1 MATEIPCP
9 ARTRPWRA
17 AAALFVVAA
26 VAVPAMAQAPA
37 QAPAGAARTIT
48 LDDAL
53 KMAQA
58 NSPELAAAAAA
69 TGAADA
75 SRLTARS
82 LLLPS
87 LSSLNSFIYTQP
99 NGTDTGVYVANNGRR
114 EYFNQAD
121 VHHEIGVGQT
131 AEYRSAAAGE
141 DIARAQAEIAR
152 RGLVVTVVT
161 RYDDVVV
168 AQHKLAT
175 AQQAQADAQRFLT
188 ISQDR
193 ERGGE
198 AAHSDVIKAQLQAE
212 QRGRELQE
220 AELALQTARNE
231 LAIVIFPT
239 YQTSFSVVD
248 DLDRPAPLPELA
260 TVQTQAARNNPDI
273 AAAQAALRQ
282 ADQDVWAARGKV
294 LPSLAMDYFYGIDAT
309 QFAATAN
316 GVKNL
321 GYSVI
326 ASVNVPLWNWG
337 ASQGDIAAAHLRQRQ
352 AATDMSFAQRQLL
365 ADLDSYY
372 RDAQAARS
380 ELDSLQRSADLA
392 AESLRLNTLRY
403 QAGEATVLEV
413 VDAQTTLIDSRNAY
427 DDGRAR
433 YRLALATLQTL
444 TGTFR

>member
-1 MATEIPCP
+1 MLMVLAI
-9 ARTRPWRA
+9 ASA
-17 AAALFVVAA
+17 AAQSLA
-26 VAVPAMAQAPA
+26 AQAPPG
-37 QAPAGAARTIT
+37 APRTIT

-53 KMAQA
+53 KLAQA

-69 TGAADA
+69 TGAAHA
-75 SRLTARS
+75 SRLAARS
-82 LLLPS
+82 VLLPS
-87 LSSLNSFIYTQP
+87 VSSLNSFIYTQP

-114 EYFNQAD
+114 EYFDQANL
-121 VHHEIGVGQT
+121 HHEIGIGQS

-141 DIARAQAEIAR
+141 DLARAQAEIVQ

-168 AQHKLAT
+168 SQRKLAT

-212 QRGRELQE
+212 QRGRDLQE
-220 AELALQTARNE
+220 AELALRTARNE

-239 YQTSFSVVD
+239 YDTSFSVVD
-248 DLDRPAPLPELA
+248 DLETTTPLPELD
-260 TVQTQAARNNPDI
+260 TVQAQAGRNNPDI

-282 ADQDVWAARGKV
+282 ASQDVWAARGRV

-309 QFAATAN
+309 QFAASAG

-321 GYSVI
+321 GYSVM

-337 ASQGDIAAAHLRQRQ
+337 ASQSDITAAHLRQKQ
-352 AATDMSFAQRQLL
+352 ANTDLSFTQRQLL
-365 ADLDSYY
+365 ADLDSDYH
-372 RDAQAARS
+372 DAQAARA
-380 ELDSLQRSADLA
+380 ELDSLQRSGDLA

-413 VDAQTTLIDSRNAY
+413 VDAQNTLVDSRNAY
-427 DDGRAR
+427 DDGWAR

>member
-1 MATEIPCP
+1 MATEIRRRVR
-9 ARTRPWRA
+9 APWWGVPFVLS
-17 AAALFVVAA
+17 ALA
-26 VAVPAMAQAPA
+26 VAPVMAQAPA
-37 QAPAGAARTIT
+37 TPAPSAATRTIT

-58 NSPELAAAAAA
+58 NSPELAAAASA
-69 TGAADA
+69 TGAAHA

-99 NGTDTGVYVANNGRR
+99 NGTDTGVYVANNGRH
-114 EYFNQAD
+114 EFFNQAD
-121 VHHEIGVGQT
+121 VHHEIGVGQA

-141 DIARAQAEIAR
+141 DFARAQADIAQ

-168 AQHKLAT
+168 TQRKVAT

-220 AELALQTARNE
+220 AELALRTARNE

-239 YQTSFSVVD
+239 YETAFSVVD
-248 DLDRPAPLPELA
+248 DLDTPAALPDLDTMQA
-260 TVQTQAARNNPDI
+260 QAAHNNPDI

-282 ADQDVWAARGKV
+282 AGEDVWAARGRI
-294 LPSLAMDYFYGIDAT
+294 LPSLAMDYFYGIDAS
-309 QFAATAN
+309 QFAASTN

-337 ASQGDIAAAHLRQRQ
+337 ASQGDIASAHLRQRQ
-352 AATDMSFAQRQLL
+352 ATTDLSFAQRQLL

-372 RDAQAARS
+372 QEARAARA

-392 AESLRLNTLRY
+392 AESLRLTTLRY

-413 VDAQTTLIDSRNAY
+413 VDAQTTLVDSRNAF